1 MALSLGNALGALTK
15 KQTGSSNNTGEKTL
29 IDFINKINAY
39 GISTKARYEVNFSGI
54 SDLTFFVTDINI
66 PDIRQN
72 FGNIYFEGKSV
83 EIPVN
88 IEYSH
93 DISMTLLNDAE
104 GIIYTTIINWL
115 FNQDS
120 GESIVNS
127 GYTMTIRLLGDG
139 LNHKGMTITLNGV
152 RMKGINGISLSSSDS
167 GILTFGLSL
176 SVVSFTATMGSVQKT
191 SGFMGAL
198 KSLLS

>member
-15 KQTGSSNNTGEKTL
+15 KQTGTSNNTGEKTL
-29 IDFINKINAY
+29 IDFINKITAY

-139 LNHKGMTITLNGV
+139 L
-152 RMKGINGISLSSSDS
+152 RS
-167 GILTFGLSL
+167 GI
-176 SVVSFTATMGSVQKT
+176 
-191 SGFMGAL
+191 
-198 KSLLS
+198 

>member
-15 KQTGSSNNTGEKTL
+15 KQTGTSNNTGEKTL
-29 IDFINKINAY
+29 FDFINKINAY